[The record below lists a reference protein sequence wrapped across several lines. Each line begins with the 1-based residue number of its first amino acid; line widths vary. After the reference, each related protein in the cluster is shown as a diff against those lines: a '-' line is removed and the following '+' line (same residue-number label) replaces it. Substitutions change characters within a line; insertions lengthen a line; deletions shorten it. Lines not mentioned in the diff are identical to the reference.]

1 MIAISAEKVFFVIV
15 KLRQIQVQVA
25 GDDEADSGSNPT
37 DDHFIEVLEDDDDDG
52 TRLEL
57 GDFIAALNEEE
68 TANLVALMWL
78 GRGDAD
84 IEDWDRLVGEAS
96 GARETPAAQYL
107 MGTPLAADYLEDGLG
122 QHGHSC
128 AEFEVGRL

>member
-1 MIAISAEKVFFVIV
+1 MIAISADKVCFVIV
-15 KLRQIQVQVA
+15 KLRQLQAQVA
-25 GDDEADSGSNPT
+25 GDDDADSGSNPT
-37 DDHFIEVLEDDDDDG
+37 DDHFVGALEDDEDDG
-52 TRLEL
+52 ARTEL
-57 GDFIAALNEEE
+57 GDFIAAFNEEE

-78 GRGDAD
+78 GRGDGD
-84 IEDWDRLVGEAS
+84 MEDWDRLVEEAA
-96 GARETPAAQYL
+96 GAKETPAAHYL

>member
-1 MIAISAEKVFFVIV
+1 MIAISAEKVCFIVV
-15 KLRQIQVQVA
+15 KLRQLQAQVA
-25 GDDEADSGSNPT
+25 GDDDPDPGSNPT
-37 DDHFIEVLEDDDDDG
+37 DDHFVEALEDDADDV
-52 TRLEL
+52 TRTEL
-57 GDFIAALNEEE
+57 SDFIAGLNEEE

-84 IEDWDRLVGEAS
+84 IEDWDRLVQEAADS
-96 GARETPAAQYL
+96 RETPPAQYL
-107 MGTPLAADYLEDGLG
+107 MGTPLAADHIEDGLG